1 MSSPNPE
8 SSGPPLR
15 ALAMVLISLAIL
27 FAAIGALSLT
37 GSDGSEEAAAPD
49 ATSEVAQAPAT
60 SQAAQAPPASTS
72 ATSSAPTTSADPS
85 DVEVRVLNNSDV
97 SGLAASTAA
106 TLTAEGWTIT
116 ETGNY
121 AESQVASTT
130 VYYGTAA
137 GADDAAQEIA
147 QQLGARA
154 AALPATITGFG
165 NGVIVM
171 VTQ

>member
-37 GSDGSEEAAAPD
+37 GSDDSEEAAAPE
-49 ATSEVAQAPAT
+49 ATSEVAPAT

-72 ATSSAPTTSADPS
+72 ATSSAATTSADPS

-106 TLTAEGWTIT
+106 TLTAEGWTIA

-121 AESQVASTT
+121 AESQVAATT

-147 QQLGARA
+147 QQLGATA
-154 AALPATITGFG
+154 TELPATLTGFG

>member
-1 MSSPNPE
+1 
-8 SSGPPLR
+8 
-15 ALAMVLISLAIL
+15 MVLISLAIL

-37 GSDGSEEAAAPD
+37 GSDDSEEAAAPE
-49 ATSEVAQAPAT
+49 ATSEVAPAT

-72 ATSSAPTTSADPS
+72 ATSSAATTSADPS

-106 TLTAEGWTIT
+106 TLTAEGWTIA

-121 AESQVASTT
+121 AESQVAATT

-147 QQLGARA
+147 QQLGATA
-154 AALPATITGFG
+154 TELPATLTGFG

>member
-37 GSDGSEEAAAPD
+37 GSDDSEDTASEPTTSEQAAAP
-49 ATSEVAQAPAT
+49 TSAAAPAPT
-60 SQAAQAPPASTS
+60 SVDPA
-72 ATSSAPTTSADPS
+72 
-85 DVEVRVLNNSDV
+85 DVDVRVLNNSDV
-97 SGLAASTAA
+97 SGLAADTAA
-106 TLTAEGWTIT
+106 TLTSDGWTIA

-121 AESQVASTT
+121 AASQIPSTT
-130 VYYGTAA
+130 VYYGTGPGEQA
-137 GADDAAQEIA
+137 AAQQIA
-147 QQLGARA
+147 QQLGATTQAR
-154 AALPATITGFG
+154 PATLSEFG
-165 NGVIVM
+165 DGVIVM